1 MDIELMSIGL
11 SQAKVQQQ
19 ASLSVMKMAMDN
31 AKMSGNMLTEMASVS
46 TRQMEQSVQPNLGT
60 SIDIKL

>member
-1 MDIELMSIGL
+1 MDIELKSIGL

-31 AKMSGNMLTEMASVS
+31 AKMNGNMLTEMASVS
-46 TRQMEQSVQPNLGT
+46 AREMEQSVQPNLGR
-60 SIDIKL
+60 SIDVKL